1 VSPGSLP
8 PGPHLDLLLEA
19 LDAEAGGQR
28 ALLAGDAA
36 TARTMLE
43 AAARRYRASYE
54 LAPPASYGRL
64 IGMMKAA
71 VLSGDVADALDDAEF
86 AARELEGVELTPA
99 AGYAAAISALIRG
112 EDVEA
117 AAATRHMR
125 SGDDAFRRAADAIDA
140 IARCDASAY
149 AEAVRAIVA
158 SFESREAHL
167 TGVPIADTAIM
178 LESFAA
184 ERGIACRPLSPVMP
198 KAAGTAEPGR

>member
-1 VSPGSLP
+1 VTPGSLP

-36 TARTMLE
+36 TARAMLE

-71 VLSGDVADALDDAEF
+71 VLSGDVADALDDAVF
-86 AARELEGVELTPA
+86 AAGELEGVEATPA

-112 EDVEA
+112 EDPAA
-117 AAATRHMR
+117 AAATPVMR
-125 SGDDAFRRAADAIDA
+125 SGGDAFCRAADAIDA
-140 IARCDASAY
+140 ICRRDGAAY
-149 AEAVRAIVA
+149 AAAVGAIVA
-158 SFESREAHL
+158 DFEAREAHL

-184 ERGIACRPLSPVMP
+184 GRGIACRPSSPLMP
-198 KAAGTAEPGR
+198 PAADAAAQAR